1 MMEGG
6 IVGNKGPV
14 RRGGGLTIRELES
27 LSDAHSLSIII

>member
-1 MMEGG
+1 MEGG

-14 RRGGGLTIRELES
+14 RRGGGGLTIRELES